1 MIGKIAHV
9 STAGHWLF
17 WHVKGL
23 KLQTKPPPNSTESR
37 DARRTALP
45 RNLFTDTLRPDL
57 RRWNDSGVPQVGTA
71 GPASEFAL
79 KKETVRLNAP
89 EEEHVAP
96 LEGIPTV
103 TLLEGLIRQETL

>member
-1 MIGKIAHV
+1 MSAQPGIGFF
-9 STAGHWLF
+9 GMLR
-17 WHVKGL
+17 GL
-23 KLQTKPPPNSTESR
+23 NYKRN
-37 DARRTALP
+37 LP